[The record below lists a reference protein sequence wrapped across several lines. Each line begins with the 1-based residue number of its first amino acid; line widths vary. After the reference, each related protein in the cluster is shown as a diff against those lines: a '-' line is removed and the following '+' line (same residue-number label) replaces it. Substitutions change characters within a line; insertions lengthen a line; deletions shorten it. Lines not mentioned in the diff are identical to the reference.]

1 MIKIEGWPDHPEGP
15 ATRLAV
21 VRVASRHR
29 PDLSDA
35 AKQNAA
41 QRLLNPPTTTTQP
54 QRQRSRNDNEAATTT
69 KPQRQRSHNVAK
81 TQPQRSRNAAATT
94 KVWRG
99 RGRGRAVESADRAGV
114 RGETRRCM
122 SERAQRASLHRRPAN
137 ARRIGK
143 PKAANVC
150 PPHARLVPPPASPR
164 PLQLTP
170 HAHPISRRRPA
181 RATRHPTRTRQAPP
195 SAPGTSHDERDPY
208 HPMSRQK
215 HHPPHAR
222 RHPAPTPSA

>member
-54 QRQRSRNDNEAATTT
+54 QRQRSRNDNAAT
-69 KPQRQRSHNVAK
+69 

-137 ARRIGK
+137 VRPIGK

-150 PPHARLVPPPASPR
+150 PATAPPAPD
-164 PLQLTP
+164 
-170 HAHPISRRRPA
+170 RPA
-181 RATRHPTRTRQAPP
+181 RANPRPFNPQGLHAPRPPRPDAPTPRRPAPRSDARDNQTGTGPSPRRSPAPRQAPE
-195 SAPGTSHDERDPY
+195 SAII
-208 HPMSRQK
+208 
-215 HHPPHAR
+215 PPLRAK
-222 RHPAPTPSA
+222 PAGF

>member
-1 MIKIEGWPDHPEGP
+1 MIKIGNWPEDPEGP
-15 ATRLAV
+15 ATPLAA
-21 VRVASRHR
+21 VRVLCSHR
-29 PDLSDA
+29 LDVPDPAKEKLA
-35 AKQNAA
+35 ARAA
-41 QRLLNPPTTTTQP
+41 TIPEPTHGAAAPTTTARP
-54 QRQRSRNDNEAATTT
+54 QRSRN
-69 KPQRQRSHNVAK
+69 H
-81 TQPQRSRNAAATT
+81 NAAATT

-222 RHPAPTPSA
+222 RHPAPTPST

>member
-54 QRQRSRNDNEAATTT
+54 QRQRSRNDNAAT
-69 KPQRQRSHNVAK
+69 

-164 PLQLTP
+164 PRPLQLTP

-222 RHPAPTPSA
+222 RHPAPTPST